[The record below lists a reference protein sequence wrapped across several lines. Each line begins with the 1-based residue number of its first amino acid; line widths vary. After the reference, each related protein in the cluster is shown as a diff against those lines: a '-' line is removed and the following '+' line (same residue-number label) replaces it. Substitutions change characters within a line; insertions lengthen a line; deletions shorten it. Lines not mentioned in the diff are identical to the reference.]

1 MNKSIDHEEWETLYQ
16 ALGVVCARH
25 GKEDPYGNGDYW
37 VVDDCWG
44 GVTQKVVVFS
54 PRFLTPQLVAE
65 ISKCIGE
72 TGLLGAQVI
81 VALDLNLPGGK
92 LPPSGV
98 VVDSHGA
105 IEQWDLDLIRKR
117 VGQYFYRESGHI
129 VPFNRPVNRGN

>member
-1 MNKSIDHEEWETLYQ
+1 MNKSIDQEEWEILYQ
-16 ALGVVCARH
+16 AICTVCARH

-44 GVTQKVVVFS
+44 GVTQKIVISS
-54 PRFLTPQLVAE
+54 PRFLTPQLVTE
-65 ISKCIGE
+65 ISKCITE

-92 LPPSGV
+92 LPPMGMII
-98 VVDSHGA
+98 DSHGA

-117 VGQYFYRESGHI
+117 VGQDFYREPGKI
-129 VPFNRPVNRGN
+129 FPFN